1 MRGEGADFRGVN
13 SAESPRR
20 GEDGQGGRRRPGQEV
35 YLTLLDSSQRSISL
49 LRKRT
54 FLLSLKKGMSRAFI
68 ILSKV
73 CLLMRRNAMTSAL
86 VMRSFSMLA
95 DTNRKD
101 KKNKD
106 RDLTKRMTMDDNAY

>member
-1 MRGEGADFRGVN
+1 
-13 SAESPRR
+13 
-20 GEDGQGGRRRPGQEV
+20 
-35 YLTLLDSSQRSISL
+35 
-49 LRKRT
+49 
-54 FLLSLKKGMSRAFI
+54 
-68 ILSKV
+68 
-73 CLLMRRNAMTSAL
+73 LLMRRNAMTSAL